1 MNANIDRVD
10 TESLPPRGASRTRYA
25 CAICVHPFL
34 FAFICVFPCLP
45 DQRRERLPTAIVTP
59 RRNDPHRVQSIRM
72 VIAPPWPR
80 PRSCLVAAAW
90 LRCVES
96 LDFLLAYGLSCGLCS
111 TMTSPEPAGDR
122 QN

>member
-34 FAFICVFPCLP
+34 FAFICVYPSLP
-45 DQRRERLPTAIVTP
+45 AQRRERLPAAIVTP
-59 RRNDPHRVQSIRM
+59 RGHDPDRVKSTRM
-72 VIAPPWPR
+72 VIAPPWSR

-90 LRCVES
+90 LRCVTT
-96 LDFLLAYGLSCGLCS
+96 LLPYL
-111 TMTSPEPAGDR
+111 P
-122 QN
+122 

>member
-34 FAFICVFPCLP
+34 FAFICVYPSLP
-45 DQRRERLPTAIVTP
+45 AQRRERLPAAVVTP
-59 RRNDPHRVQSIRM
+59 RGNDPHRGHSIPM
-72 VIAPPWPR
+72 VIAPPWSR

-90 LRCVES
+90 LRGVRW
-96 LDFLLAYGLSCGLCS
+96 LLA
-111 TMTSPEPAGDR
+111 
-122 QN
+122 